1 MTFSIFQRAVDA
13 TGGLFMLAIGLIT
26 GGALAFVGA

>member
-1 MTFSIFQRAVDA
+1 MSLSIFQRAVDA
-13 TGGLFMLAIGLIT
+13 IGGIFMLAIGLVT

>member
-1 MTFSIFQRAVDA
+1 MSLSLFQRAVA
-13 TGGLFMLAIGLIT
+13 APGGLFMLAIGLVT